1 MHLNLDSSI
10 ICNCQDMK
18 ATSAWRTG
26 LPLWL
31 SSKDPHE
38 TQETQEVLV
47 RSLGREDHLEEEM
60 AAHCSILA

>member
-1 MHLNLDSSI
+1 
-10 ICNCQDMK
+10 MK